1 MGRHVGRRIAEI
13 RKQKGMT
20 QEYIASLYGR
30 TPQWFSNIERGV
42 RPISADN
49 LAKLAVILG
58 VEPGIFFATT
68 KAKEDDECED
78 YERRDEDAQ
87 TQEAENADAG
97 NN

>member
-20 QEYIASLYGR
+20 QEYIASLYGK

-49 LAKLAVILG
+49 LAKLAVILE
-58 VEPGIFFATT
+58 VEPGNFFTGN
-68 KAKEDDECED
+68 KEDDNEIK
-78 YERRDEDAQ
+78 
-87 TQEAENADAG
+87 
-97 NN
+97 

>member
-20 QEYIASLYGR
+20 QEYIASLYGK

-49 LAKLAVILG
+49 LAKLAVILE
-58 VEPGIFFATT
+58 VEPGIFFTGN
-68 KAKEDDECED
+68 KEDDNEIK
-78 YERRDEDAQ
+78 
-87 TQEAENADAG
+87 
-97 NN
+97 

>member
-13 RKQKGMT
+13 RRQKGMT

-42 RPISADN
+42 RPISADE
-49 LAKLAVILG
+49 LAKLAAILG

-68 KAKEDDECED
+68 SPKPIRSKEG
-78 YERRDEDAQ
+78 R
-87 TQEAENADAG
+87 
-97 NN
+97 

>member
-1 MGRHVGRRIAEI
+1 LKQC
-13 RKQKGMT
+13 RKCRYNQDGHCT
-20 QEYIASLYGR
+20 IGYDG
-30 TPQWFSNIERGV
+30 W
-42 RPISADN
+42 
-49 LAKLAVILG
+49 KLN
-58 VEPGIFFATT
+58 